1 MKEYKLLY
9 QIKALEQLVARLF
22 IYSDMS
28 DSLFHITP
36 TQMQII
42 KYILKHP
49 KENTHQ
55 KDLENILS
63 LRRTTVSGVLKTMEK
78 NNLIEWIIDTNDSRT
93 KKIILNSN
101 AKKIFASHEKI
112 IEEIEKL
119 AVKDIPEE
127 ELLQVLKVIK
137 KMQNNLKLVAKEK
150 KGIKNAKIN

>member
-78 NNLIEWIIDTNDSRT
+78 NNLIE
-93 KKIILNSN
+93 
-101 AKKIFASHEKI
+101 
-112 IEEIEKL
+112 
-119 AVKDIPEE
+119 
-127 ELLQVLKVIK
+127 
-137 KMQNNLKLVAKEK
+137 
-150 KGIKNAKIN
+150 